1 MPPGRQLTKVC
12 TARHDPQPPLLV
24 PSATCVKGLGFF
36 SSSAV
41 SWQFEITALVGSAE
55 RTGTGTRVPSARD
68 ATHALEMASVY
79 GPLCFQPGLD
89 SGEKAHGECDR
100 SRREVGRPLGGNARP
115 RPRPPPSL
123 ELYRGWRSSRAL
135 RMPALRPVS
144 PALKRPQQCRAG
156 HLVHARGRIPHRER
170 VERGRHGHA
179 QDGRLRR
186 RVLHVERPGVTTSS
200 RPSWAPS
207 TRRVPPA
214 GDVVVASLF
223 QSGTSTWAEI
233 HDLTA
238 GVHRFA
244 DSPTTRATPS
254 STSAPSTRF
263 PRALRSQPSRRCSRT
278 PPATGLPG
286 LRRPDPGQRI
296 ERGDR
301 LMKAG
306 ALVTSRTGSRFSV
319 KFKHAT

>member
-135 RMPALRPVS
+135 RIPALRPVS
-144 PALKRPQQCRAG
+144 PALKRPQQCAPAISCTPADESRTANEWNG
-156 HLVHARGRIPHRER
+156 VDTDTLKTDAYV
-170 VERGRHGHA
+170 
-179 QDGRLRR
+179 DGYC
-186 RVLHVERPGVTTSS
+186 TSS
-200 RPSWAPS
+200 GP
-207 TRRVPPA
+207 
-214 GDVVVASLF
+214 
-223 QSGTSTWAEI
+223 E
-233 HDLTA
+233 
-238 GVHRFA
+238 
-244 DSPTTRATPS
+244 
-254 STSAPSTRF
+254 
-263 PRALRSQPSRRCSRT
+263 
-278 PPATGLPG
+278 
-286 LRRPDPGQRI
+286 
-296 ERGDR
+296 
-301 LMKAG
+301 
-306 ALVTSRTGSRFSV
+306 
-319 KFKHAT
+319 